1 VILPYAVAYNEAAV
15 PDLLA
20 PLAGILN
27 AETAG
32 QGLYA
37 LSQSLHAPQSLRDL
51 GLTETDLD
59 RAADLATQSPYPNP
73 SPLEKPALRAL
84 LQAAWAGDPPN
95 TRGYH
100 G

>member
-1 VILPYAVAYNEAAV
+1 
-15 PDLLA
+15 
-20 PLAGILN
+20 LAGILN

-32 QGLYA
+32 QGLYT

-51 GLTETDLD
+51 GLAETDLD
-59 RAADLATQSPYPNP
+59 RAADLAVQSPYPNP

>member
-1 VILPYAVAYNEAAV
+1 M
-15 PDLLA
+15 
-20 PLAGILN
+20 LN
-27 AETAG
+27 ARTAG

-37 LSQSLHAPQSLRDL
+37 LCKSLNAPQSLRDL
-51 GLTETDLD
+51 GLAEADLD

-84 LQAAWAGDPPN
+84 LQAAWAGHPPKP
-95 TRGYH
+95 RGNH